1 MTVRAPRRMYCGL
14 FHRSAAVRTLTL
26 TSGVSA
32 IDFNNLGGLS
42 SPSTAVVINYGARNA
57 KQDAECVFE
66 RTNSIGWKLRMR
78 PWSKH
83 AQEGMTLIEVLVAL
97 LILGVGLLGAAAVQ
111 LNALKYTD
119 SARMTSQ
126 ASFIAYDMLD
136 RIRANAAADYTVTPP
151 TAGNLNVARDQ
162 DLYDFTITS
171 SISVVPRRPAVSP

>member
-1 MTVRAPRRMYCGL
+1 M
-14 FHRSAAVRTLTL
+14 
-26 TSGVSA
+26 
-32 IDFNNLGGLS
+32 
-42 SPSTAVVINYGARNA
+42 
-57 KQDAECVFE
+57 FE

-78 PWSKH
+78 PWSKR

-151 TAGNLNVARDQ
+151 TSGNLNVARDQ
-162 DLYDFTITS
+162 DLYDFTHNIVNFGGATATG
-171 SISVVPRRPAVSP
+171 SISLNQRVYTITINWDDSRAANSANLRRSFVLTSRATTDPVTTP